1 MRDIG
6 KPKALEVW
14 ICRAYLVRRMSLWDR
29 IRGTSL
35 VITGILRWARIRGT
49 YLLAYGCTI
58 LSSDPRYVLTYSSK
72 IVSSDPRYVLTYLLV
87 YYPEPTSGVLTY
99 LLLKFLA
106 SPVFTFCFWTEPW
119 SALFHPAIVNPSAFL
134 YTPWSACGWK
144 ACRPP
149 FETHPARP
157 PIELVTFH
165 LTTSSSTSLSHKPRR
180 NWNFSPEGS
189 FSRSKALLLIKSVDA
204 NPPSCSQ
211 SVRNLRTSKWLR
223 LPSRYCEG
231 RFGWWVLREH
241 AALWAFCLARASG
254 W

>member
-1 MRDIG
+1 MRLRLRCGFIIRRNAPKLRDIG

-106 SPVFTFCFWTEPW
+106 SPVFTFCFWTEP
-119 SALFHPAIVNPSAFL
+119 SELTNKEYTAILFTPKVALELKISAFL
-134 YTPWSACGWK
+134 
-144 ACRPP
+144 
-149 FETHPARP
+149 
-157 PIELVTFH
+157 
-165 LTTSSSTSLSHKPRR
+165 
-180 NWNFSPEGS
+180 
-189 FSRSKALLLIKSVDA
+189 
-204 NPPSCSQ
+204 
-211 SVRNLRTSKWLR
+211 
-223 LPSRYCEG
+223 
-231 RFGWWVLREH
+231 
-241 AALWAFCLARASG
+241 
-254 W
+254 